1 MAEIHDRLMALLF
14 IASEPVNSAQLAAA
28 LDEPQEDV
36 AAGLSALSSRLDSGP
51 LRLTDH
57 HDCYRLVT
65 APEYSDD
72 VRRFLVAEAKTELS
86 RPAMETLA
94 IIAYQGPVAK
104 AAIDQLRGVA
114 SDTMLRNLMQRGLI
128 VEQGTADEPGHPPLY
143 AVSHSFLG
151 QVGLTSLAELPP
163 LPNADEVPDEA

>member
-1 MAEIHDRLMALLF
+1 MPEITNRLQALLF
-14 IASEPVNSAQLAAA
+14 IASEPVTSAQLAAA
-28 LDEPQEDV
+28 LDLAEEDV
-36 AAGLSALSSRLDSGP
+36 TAAIESLTTSLAEGP
-51 LRLTDH
+51 LRLTH
-57 HDCYRLVT
+57 HQDSYRLVT

-72 VRRFLVAEAKTELS
+72 VRRFLLAEAKTELS

-94 IIAYQGPVAK
+94 IIAYQGPVTK
-104 AAIDQLRGVA
+104 AAVDQLRGVA

-128 VEQGTADEPGHPPLY
+128 VEQGTANEPGRPPLY

-163 LPNADEVPDEA
+163 LPNADDEPHEA

>member
-1 MAEIHDRLMALLF
+1 MPEISHRLQALLF
-14 IASEPVNSAQLAAA
+14 IASEPISSTQLAAA
-28 LDEPQEDV
+28 LDEPEADV
-36 AAGLSALSSRLDSGP
+36 VAGLATLVSHLAAGP
-51 LRLTDH
+51 LRLTNHQDH
-57 HDCYRLVT
+57 YRLVT

-72 VRRFLVAEAKTELS
+72 VRRFLLAEAKTELS

-94 IIAYQGPVAK
+94 IIAYQGPVTK

-128 VEQGTADEPGHPPLY
+128 VEQGTADEPGRPPLY

-151 QVGLTSLAELPP
+151 QVGLTSLADLPP
-163 LPNADEVPDEA
+163 LPNADDVPDEA